1 MTIKD
6 IIKEGRKTFSPLS
19 LQPMNCKR
27 VLFLF
32 SIILFPGLIQAQVN
46 PERMNADLLQKSVK
60 AVLGTDHAVSWHRVA
75 VPDSVHKTLR
85 GQLKSKQQVADTLYI
100 GKVSTNKGPRFV
112 IPDIAPSRSEQFSY
126 VLYVDQ
132 SKSIVGVD
140 VLEYRENYGY
150 EIDYP
155 FFKKQFEGKQQADK
169 IIFGRTIQNI
179 SGATISARSIT
190 YSIHDL
196 LLILNHIQLP

>member
-1 MTIKD
+1 
-6 IIKEGRKTFSPLS
+6 
-19 LQPMNCKR
+19 MNCKR

-32 SIILFPGLIQAQVN
+32 CIILLPVLTQAQVN
-46 PERMNADLLQKSVK
+46 PDRINTNLLQKSVK
-60 AVLGTDHAVSWHRVA
+60 AVLGTDHTITWHRVGM
-75 VPDSVHKTLR
+75 PDSIQKALS
-85 GQLKSKQQVADTLYI
+85 GYLKAKHQVADTLCI
-100 GKVSTNKGPRFV
+100 GKISTTKGIRYL
-112 IPDIAPSRSEQFSY
+112 IPDVAPSRSEQFSY
-126 VLYVDQ
+126 VLYIDP
-132 SKSIVGVD
+132 SKSIAGVD

-155 FFKKQFEGKQQADK
+155 FFRKQFEGKQEANK